1 MAEKFALAINLS
13 NFAVTQYCNYNFNS
27 FAKIGNNYI
36 GASEDGLFTLGGDKD
51 AGANIDAFFELIT
64 SDFGAANAKRIR
76 SIHVG
81 FQAKDNLLLTVKDH
95 ENNSR
100 EYILS
105 YTHYDRQG
113 SGKIA
118 VGRDGISRYWSLR
131 VANTNGTYFA
141 VDSIEL
147 IMVILGKK
155 PRRIA

>member
-1 MAEKFALAINLS
+1 MAKFTLAMNLP
-13 NFAVTQYCNYNFNS
+13 NFAVTQYCDYDFNS
-27 FAKIGNNYI
+27 FAKIGNNDI
-36 GASEDGLFTLGGDKD
+36 GAADNGLFILGGHKD
-51 AGANIDAFFELIT
+51 AGADIDAFFELVT

-81 FQAKDNLLLTVKDH
+81 FQAKDNLLLTLKDH
-95 ENNSR
+95 EDNNTR
-100 EYILS
+100 DYVLS
-105 YTHYDRQG
+105 YTHYDQQG
-113 SGKIA
+113 SGKVA
-118 VGRDGISRYWSLR
+118 VGRDGISRYWSLK